1 MEATE
6 IIRFFLH
13 DKIAAKMWKRTER
26 EQDGI
31 ITYQFVSKNSRD
43 YNFEIICT
51 ESYKY
56 MWFNHWSGSIAL
68 KISSSDITRIRSF
81 AHHLWIDFGES
92 SYILIAYGHKRSDL

>member
-13 DKIAAKMWKRTER
+13 DKIAAKLWKRTER

-51 ESYKY
+51 VSYKY
-56 MWFNHWSGSIAL
+56 MWINHWSGSIAL
-68 KISSSDITRIRSF
+68 KIFSRDINRLRSF
-81 AHHLWIDFGES
+81 EHNLWIDFGES
-92 SYILIAYGHKRSDL
+92 SYVLIAYGHKRSDL

>member
-31 ITYQFVSKNSRD
+31 ITYYFVSKNSRD

-51 ESYKY
+51 KSYKY
-56 MWFNHWSGSIAL
+56 MWFSLWSGSIPL
-68 KISSSDITRIRSF
+68 RIFSNDITRIRSF
-81 AHHLWIDFGES
+81 DHHLWIDFGES
-92 SYILIAYGHKRSDL
+92 SYVLIAYGCKGDES